1 MSIQHVFSLTLVGL
15 SVIYYLSLD
24 RNVRW
29 GHAWYS
35 AYCVQV
41 ISPITLGM
49 LALTFEHRSA
59 AAVTDIHSLPLSL
72 VIGDPIFVAL
82 AIWTTAKAH
91 RKFDITL
98 SLRWRAGWIVI
109 GLAVAVAFN
118 AWDGGNFVAA
128 GREAALLSPTKLAH
142 DYATMPVL
150 VTVSFGHGLP
160 VLKHAGWYRWVLVAC
175 FAGWAL
181 LVVFDTQRGLDL
193 TKLHPLWDAVRF
205 APM

>member
-1 MSIQHVFSLTLVGL
+1 VFSLTLVGL

-128 GREAALLSPTKLAH
+128 GREAALLS
-142 DYATMPVL
+142 
-150 VTVSFGHGLP
+150 
-160 VLKHAGWYRWVLVAC
+160 HAGWYRWVLVAC